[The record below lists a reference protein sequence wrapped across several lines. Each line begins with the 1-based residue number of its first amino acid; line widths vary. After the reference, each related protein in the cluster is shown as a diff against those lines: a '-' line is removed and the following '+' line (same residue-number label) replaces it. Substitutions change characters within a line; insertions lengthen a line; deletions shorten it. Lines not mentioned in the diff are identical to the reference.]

1 MRGNSYQYALILL
14 GVAASILLGIFFYRE
29 IFPEY
34 KVYQDDYLA
43 LEDFRSSLTHEP
55 PPLFKTGVKQI
66 LLERSDKGNPVIDRC
81 ISCHVALEFPHFSPT
96 KIAFDEKGE
105 IRRDKEGK
113 PELVPNPDYI
123 WAQVDA
129 KIAALKVAHVGE
141 HTYDVT
147 KVLSMH
153 PLIGKETRPFEF
165 HPIGE
170 YGCTS
175 CHSGNGRGL
184 TTLSA
189 HGPVFDGDYE
199 KEFMGKMPQF
209 TEIDLDNDPRFSK
222 IFNGKPGES
231 ILFQTTPIYV
241 GALIQ
246 AKCIQCHQSSAQK
259 LEGLSDL
266 LKKIDSSFQSPVA
279 TQKVLSAMRSNID
292 ELTKNYQ
299 RGEQLFIHQACYAC
313 HRIAGF
319 SRGGIG
325 PELTQ
330 AGHGYPWFIK
340 ESLVWPQADVHTS
353 TMPNLVLDHEEL
365 EDLVTYLLGQTGS
378 SHSISQT
385 AQKENLQAWEAGRK
399 RAFEQPI
406 TPVQMYDLRD
416 AMKTFATEG
425 CASCHRLKGFDSN
438 VGFWIEKESTPPSFE
453 SLQKERDWFHSLIPE
468 EIAGTALV
476 KVLENH
482 TKEIDLRVVD
492 GVRDNGLLEEID
504 KANPQLI
511 SSFYTPFKFARRAKN
526 AYYKGLEIAETDP
539 VKRKQFASELS
550 AWQKRVD
557 RLMFLYAQE
566 YGLGR
571 LIGPRPNWSGI
582 FRSDEWLMEH
592 FKNPASQV
600 PRSIMPAFPFD
611 ETKFYALTKMLDRLA
626 ISNRNANRTVWGNQG
641 FNPAKAYEIYCA
653 QCHGDFLQGNGPVA
667 SWIYPIPKNLR
678 NGEFLRN
685 LTRERVADSITHGI
699 KGSPMPPWG
708 EVAIDK
714 AATVGTP
721 VLTESEIQQLV
732 DWLFSTLPG
741 ENVIRDKHDVPKWN
755 YTIQNVLYELQ
766 NSPGIANLFNEQP
779 NPSSKTNPQS
789 YFIDKKYYTIEN
801 LAEGQAFFEM
811 NCAVCH
817 GKEADGSGM
826 RAGTMAEAKPR
837 VLTNLNWIKTRDDLH
852 LLRSIKYGVPGT
864 AMTPWGDLT
873 NSIQRLQLVMY
884 IRTLSKEKALRED
897 LTESIYKTFDRTDL
911 LLEEART
918 KNYAEILESQAQYEK
933 IKQQR
938 EELYTEDHSA
948 EISSSQLLT
957 LHQNE
962 LDLLKKLK
970 IEKKFDEN
978 LLTLKSVVK
987 HEKELYQARGL
998 ELIQNHE
1005 ENALSHFIELIDL
1018 LNNRFELSGDK
1029 LTYSMPSDQLE
1040 KMSTG
1045 EKSLVYNLEEQ
1056 IKVLDHEKMILEG
1069 KLASEEKRT
1078 QLVELHARLTA
1089 LTRLKDNLIRTFSES
1104 GKLRQEEETLVI
1116 QSWFN

>member
-1 MRGNSYQYALILL
+1 MRGNSYQYALISL
-14 GVAASILLGIFFYRE
+14 GIAASIFLGIFFYRE

-34 KVYQDDYLA
+34 KIYQDDYIA
-43 LEDFRSSLTHEP
+43 IEEFRSSYTHEP

-96 KIAFDEKGE
+96 KIAYDAQGNMRLDSNG
-105 IRRDKEGK
+105 I
-113 PELVPNPDYI
+113 PELIPNLDYVWGKI
-123 WAQVDA
+123 DA
-129 KIAALKVAHVGE
+129 KIAALEGCCETQQPTRAQNLAEAKRLKALKVAHVGE

-175 CHSGNGRGL
+175 CHNGNGRGL

-209 TEIDLDNDPRFSK
+209 TEIDPKNDPRFAH

-246 AKCIQCHQSSAQK
+246 AKCMQCHQSTAQK
-259 LEGLSDL
+259 LVGLTDV
-266 LKKIDSSFQSPVA
+266 LKKIDTSFQSPAA
-279 TQKVLSAMRSNID
+279 TQKVLSALTSNVD
-292 ELTKNYQ
+292 MLTQNYQ
-299 RGEQLFIHQACYAC
+299 RGERLFINQACYAC

-319 SRGGIG
+319 ARGGTG

-330 AGHGYPWFIK
+330 AGNGYPWFIK
-340 ESLVWPQADVHTS
+340 ESIVWPQADVHTS
-353 TMPNLVLDHEEL
+353 TMPNFTLDHQEL

-378 SHSISQT
+378 SHAISQT
-385 AQKENLQAWEAGRK
+385 TQKTNLQAWEAGGK
-399 RAFEQPI
+399 QAFEKPI
-406 TPVQMYDLRD
+406 TPVQMNDLRY
-416 AMKTFATEG
+416 AMTTFATEG
-425 CASCHRLKGFDSN
+425 CAACHRLKGFDSN
-438 VGFWIEKESTPPSFE
+438 VGFRIEKESTPPSFE
-453 SLQKERDWFHSLIPE
+453 ALQKEREWFYSMIPE

-476 KVLENH
+476 KVIENNAQ
-482 TKEIDLRVVD
+482 EIDRHVID
-492 GVRDNGLLEEID
+492 GVRSNGLLEEID
-504 KANPQLI
+504 RSNPQLI
-511 SSFYTPFKFARRAKN
+511 SAFYTPFNYARRAKN
-526 AYYKGLEIAETDP
+526 AQYNGAEL
-539 VKRKQFASELS
+539 Q
-550 AWQKRVD
+550 AWQQRID

-582 FRSDEWLMEH
+582 YRSDEWLMEH
-592 FKNPASQV
+592 FKNPALHV

-626 ISNRNANRTVWGNQG
+626 ISNRNANRALWEHQG
-641 FNPAKAYEIYCA
+641 FNPAKAYDIYCA

-667 SWIYPIPKNLR
+667 TWIYPIPKNLR

-685 LTRERVADSITHGI
+685 LTRERVADSIIHGI

-708 EVAIDK
+708 EVADDK
-714 AATVGTP
+714 SVAVGTP
-721 VLTESEIQQLV
+721 VLTETEIHKLV
-732 DWLFSTLPG
+732 DWLFFALPG
-741 ENVIRDKHDVPKWN
+741 ENVIRNRQDVPKWN
-755 YTIQNVLYELQ
+755 YSIQNVLNELQ
-766 NSPGIANLFNEQP
+766 NSPD
-779 NPSSKTNPQS
+779 SSKIFDEVTNSSSETDPQS
-789 YFIDKKYYTIEN
+789 YFINKRYYTVEN
-801 LAEGQAFFEM
+801 LAAGQAFFEL

-837 VLTNLNWIKTRDDLH
+837 MLTNLNWIKTRDDLR

-873 NSIQRLQLVMY
+873 SPIQRLQLVMF
-884 IRTLSKEKALRED
+884 IRTLSKEKALRES
-897 LTESIYKTFDRTDL
+897 LTESIYKTFDRSDI

-918 KNYAEILESQAQYEK
+918 QNYAALLESQTLYEK

-938 EELYTEDHSA
+938 EELYKNDDAA
-948 EISSSQLLT
+948 EKDSDQLLA
-957 LHQNE
+957 LHQKE
-962 LDLLKKLK
+962 LDLLK
-970 IEKKFDEN
+970 
-978 LLTLKSVVK
+978 TLKNEKEHDKSLLALKALVK
-987 HEKELYQARGL
+987 SEKELYQARGF
-998 ELIQNHE
+998 ELIQNDE
-1005 ENALSHFIELIDL
+1005 ENALSSFVELIDL
-1018 LNNRFELSGDK
+1018 LADRFHFSEGK
-1029 LTYSMPSDQLE
+1029 LTYVFSASKME
-1040 KMSTG
+1040 KMSAG
-1045 EKSLVYNLEEQ
+1045 EKGIVLSLEEQ
-1056 IKVLDHEKMILEG
+1056 IKALDKEKVILEG
-1069 KLASEEKRT
+1069 KLDSEEKRA
-1078 QLVELHARLTA
+1078 QLTALRARLAA
-1089 LTRLKDNLIRTFSES
+1089 LTRLKDNLIKTFSEAAQI
-1104 GKLRQEEETLVI
+1104 RQEV
-1116 QSWFN
+1116 